1 MYKAVVFDFDG
12 TIVDTEK
19 HLFEVINKHLEQH
32 NLKQISL
39 DFYRQSIGGAATAL
53 HNYLEEVL
61 GISKKNKIYEEHNQT
76 SVNLPIIKSIHILM
90 DYCKQRHIPMAI
102 ATSSY
107 REDIQPTFT
116 NLGLGAY
123 IDIIVGREDVA
134 AIKPNPDPYLTAV
147 QKLNYNP
154 TNCLAIEDSVNG
166 ATAAVT
172 AGLDVIVNT
181 NEMTEL
187 QDFSDVAYFGKDL
200 SAEEIIKLC
209 FENNRG

>member
-12 TIVDTEK
+12 TMIDTEK
-19 HLFEVINKHLEQH
+19 HLFEIINKHLKQH
-32 NLKQISL
+32 KQNEISL
-39 DFYRQSIGGAATAL
+39 DYYRQSIGGAATAL

-61 GISKKNKIYEEHNQT
+61 GIDNKNKIYEEHHET
-76 SVNLPIIKSIHILM
+76 SVDLPIIESVQKLM
-90 DYCKQRHIPMAI
+90 DYCKQRHISMAI

-107 REDIQPTFT
+107 REDILPTFK
-116 NLGLGAY
+116 NLGL
-123 IDIIVGREDVA
+123 D
-134 AIKPNPDPYLTAV
+134 
-147 QKLNYNP
+147 YNP
-154 TNCLAIEDSVNG
+154 TNCLALEDSVNG

-187 QDFSDVAYFGKDL
+187 QDFNEVAYIGKDL